1 MVINYDIPKIN
12 RMLKDFYNATGIN
25 MDLLK
30 DDFSFVGNQSFW
42 ENKRYC
48 RAVQNTVTGM
58 KACFCSDAELLKKS
72 RDSKQVE
79 MHVCHAGLVDV
90 AVPIIYNEA
99 IIGYVIFGQI
109 KMKEDFSRLRKYISD
124 IGLDENEMEG
134 LYNEIEIISE
144 DRIQSISNLA
154 QMIVK
159 HILLENM
166 LRPDIDDNIQK
177 AVYYINENLAQPLSV
192 QSISKNAGISKSAL
206 YRGFHAHFG
215 CTVSHY
221 ISKARI
227 EKAIVL
233 LADNN
238 LSIEEIALRV
248 GFADGS
254 YFSKSFKKEKG
265 MSPLKYRKK
274 SREKSE

>member
-12 RMLKDFYNATGIN
+12 RMLKDFYNATGVN

-30 DDFSFVGNQSFW
+30 EDFSFVGNQSSW

-58 KACFCSDAELLKKS
+58 KACFASDANLLKKS
-72 RDSKQVE
+72 RESKKVE

-90 AVPIIYNEA
+90 AVPILYNEA
-99 IIGYVIFGQI
+99 IIGYAIFGQI
-109 KMKEDFSRLRKYISD
+109 KMEEDFSRMRGYIAD
-124 IGLDENEMEG
+124 LGLDEAEMES
-134 LYNEIEIISE
+134 LYNEISVFSA

-154 QMIVK
+154 QMVVK

-166 LRPDIDDNIQK
+166 LRPDLDDNIQN
-177 AVYYINENLAQPLSV
+177 AVYYINENLSEPLSV

-215 CTVSHY
+215 CTVSRY
-221 ISKARI
+221 ISRARI
-227 EKAIVL
+227 EKAIAL

-265 MSPLKYRKK
+265 ISPLKYRKK

>member
-1 MVINYDIPKIN
+1 
-12 RMLKDFYNATGIN
+12 MLQDFYNATGIS

-30 DDFSFVGNQSFW
+30 TDFTFVNSRGFW

-48 RAVQNTVTGM
+48 RAVQNTVLGM
-58 KACFCSDAELLKKS
+58 KACFCSDADLLKRCSES
-72 RDSKQVE
+72 REVA

-90 AVPIIYNEA
+90 AVPIIYNDM

-109 KMKEDFSRLRKYISD
+109 KMKEDFSHLRAYISEL
-124 IGLDENEMEG
+124 GLDEEKMSG
-134 LYNEIEIISE
+134 FYSEIPIFSE
-144 DRIQSISNLA
+144 DRIQSISNIA

-177 AVYYINENLAQPLSV
+177 AVSYINENLAGPLSV
-192 QSISKNAGISKSAL
+192 QGISKSVGVSKSAL
-206 YRGFHAHFG
+206 YRGFHEHFS
-215 CTVSHY
+215 CTVSRY
-221 ISKARI
+221 INRVRI
-227 EKAIVL
+227 EKAITL
-233 LADNN
+233 LPDTN

-254 YFSKSFKKEKG
+254 YFSKTFKKEKG
-265 MSPLKYRKK
+265 ISPLKYRKS
-274 SREKSE
+274 SRAKSE